1 MRFPAMIKP
10 SPRRST
16 PFIINQTKRGISSR
30 DASFLVCKVP
40 TGTNCAQIVR
50 PLNVRPNAL
59 FYFVRYDRK
68 NSGASRGIRTLD
80 TWFRRPVLYPL
91 SYRRLTS
98 VIIAYGKKIRKGKKM
113 SRFCPTG
120 GYEAD
125 PALLQYRILQNYFS
139 TNTLGM
145 RFRSHMIS
153 CGMVSAVADT
163 SSTVI
168 SSSPCLPMRTTSSPG
183 RTSSSQATMN

>member
-30 DASFLVCKVP
+30 DASFLIGKVQ

-50 PLNVRPNAL
+50 PLHVRPNAL
-59 FYFVRYDRK
+59 LYFVRYDRR

-98 VIIAYGKKIRKGKKM
+98 VIIAYGEKIRKGK
-113 SRFCPTG
+113 RCLTFARQ
-120 GYEAD
+120 ED
-125 PALLQYRILQNYFS
+125 
-139 TNTLGM
+139 TNQIPL
-145 RFRSHMIS
+145 S
-153 CGMVSAVADT
+153 
-163 SSTVI
+163 SSTGSFKTI
-168 SSSPCLPMRTTSSPG
+168 FLQILSGCASG
-183 RTSSSQATMN
+183 RT

>member
-1 MRFPAMIKP
+1 MRSPAMIKP

-50 PLNVRPNAL
+50 PLNVRPNVL
-59 FYFVRYDRK
+59 FYFIRYDRR

-98 VIIAYGKKIRKGKKM
+98 VIIAYGEKIRKGK
-113 SRFCPTG
+113 RCLAFARQ
-120 GYEAD
+120 ED
-125 PALLQYRILQNYFS
+125 
-139 TNTLGM
+139 TNQIPL
-145 RFRSHMIS
+145 
-153 CGMVSAVADT
+153 
-163 SSTVI
+163 
-168 SSSPCLPMRTTSSPG
+168 SSSAGSFKTIFLQILSGCASG
-183 RTSSSQATMN
+183 RT

>member
-1 MRFPAMIKP
+1 MIK
-10 SPRRST
+10 S
-16 PFIINQTKRGISSR
+16 RGIPPRLSDLLKGPPIYFPHFR
-30 DASFLVCKVP
+30 ERWGA
-40 TGTNCAQIVR
+40 
-50 PLNVRPNAL
+50 
-59 FYFVRYDRK
+59 FYFIRYDRR

-98 VIIAYGKKIRKGKKM
+98 VIIAYGEKIRKGKRCLAFARQEDTKQIPP
-113 SRFCPTG
+113 SSSA
-120 GYEAD
+120 E
-125 PALLQYRILQNYFS
+125 ILQNYFS

>member
-10 SPRRST
+10 LPRRST

-40 TGTNCAQIVR
+40 AGTNCAQIVR
-50 PLNVRPNAL
+50 PLHVRPNAL
-59 FYFVRYDRK
+59 LYFVRYDRR

-98 VIIAYGKKIRKGKKM
+98 VIIAYGEKIRKGK
-113 SRFCPTG
+113 RCLAFAQQ
-120 GYEAD
+120 EE
-125 PALLQYRILQNYFS
+125 
-139 TNTLGM
+139 TNQIPL
-145 RFRSHMIS
+145 
-153 CGMVSAVADT
+153 
-163 SSTVI
+163 
-168 SSSPCLPMRTTSSPG
+168 SSSAGSFKTIFLQILSGCASG
-183 RTSSSQATMN
+183 RT

>member
-1 MRFPAMIKP
+1 MRSPAMIKP

-16 PFIINQTKRGISSR
+16 PFTINQTKRGISSR

-59 FYFVRYDRK
+59 FYFVRYDRR

-98 VIIAYGKKIRKGKKM
+98 VIIAYGKKIRKGK
-113 SRFCPTG
+113 RCLAFARQ
-120 GYEAD
+120 E
-125 PALLQYRILQNYFS
+125 
-139 TNTLGM
+139 
-145 RFRSHMIS
+145 
-153 CGMVSAVADT
+153 DT
-163 SSTVI
+163 KQI
-168 SSSPCLPMRTTSSPG
+168 PLSSSAGSFKTIFLQILSGCASG
-183 RTSSSQATMN
+183 RT

>member
-30 DASFLVCKVP
+30 DASFLVRKVP

-50 PLNVRPNAL
+50 PLHVRPNAL
-59 FYFVRYDRK
+59 FYFIRYDRR
-68 NSGASRGIRTLD
+68 NFGASRGIRTLD

-98 VIIAYGKKIRKGKKM
+98 VIIAYEEKIRKGKRCLAFARPKDTKQIPL
-113 SRFCPTG
+113 SSNTG
-120 GYEAD
+120 SFKTSFLQILSGY
-125 PALLQYRILQNYFS
+125 
-139 TNTLGM
+139 
-145 RFRSHMIS
+145 
-153 CGMVSAVADT
+153 VS
-163 SSTVI
+163 
-168 SSSPCLPMRTTSSPG
+168 G
-183 RTSSSQATMN
+183 RT

>member
-40 TGTNCAQIVR
+40 MGTNCAQIVR

-59 FYFVRYDRK
+59 FYFIRYDRR

-98 VIIAYGKKIRKGKKM
+98 VIIAYGEKIRKGKRCLTFARQEDRKQI
-113 SRFCPTG
+113 P
-120 GYEAD
+120 
-125 PALLQYRILQNYFS
+125 L
-139 TNTLGM
+139 
-145 RFRSHMIS
+145 
-153 CGMVSAVADT
+153 
-163 SSTVI
+163 
-168 SSSPCLPMRTTSSPG
+168 SSSAGSFKAIFLQILSGCASG
-183 RTSSSQATMN
+183 RT